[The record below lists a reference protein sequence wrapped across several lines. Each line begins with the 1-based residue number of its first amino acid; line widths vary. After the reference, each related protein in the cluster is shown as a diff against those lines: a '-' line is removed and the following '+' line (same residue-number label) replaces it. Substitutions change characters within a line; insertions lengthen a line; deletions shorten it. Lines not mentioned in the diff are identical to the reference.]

1 VKNNGHRGLGVA
13 IYHRH
18 QVWLSWL
25 HYSGVSNFSI
35 TAEMLVA
42 STNGPIYAPI
52 RLQHISFHRHCLLFE
67 ISDSHGGEYEDDS
80 LLGYYAL

>member
-13 IYHRH
+13 IYQRH

-52 RLQHISFHRHCLLFE
+52 RLQHNRSI
-67 ISDSHGGEYEDDS
+67 DTV
-80 LLGYYAL
+80 YYYRFQILTAASIEMTAF